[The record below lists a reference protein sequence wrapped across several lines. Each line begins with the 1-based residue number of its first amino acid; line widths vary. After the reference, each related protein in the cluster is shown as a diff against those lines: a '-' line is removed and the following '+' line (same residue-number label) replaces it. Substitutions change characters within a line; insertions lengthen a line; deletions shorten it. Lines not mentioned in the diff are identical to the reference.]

1 MTPVAVYAGSF
12 ASQPLA
18 YAHVLDAAEAACL
31 PLDLDHVEVICGGDP
46 GKRLAHVFD
55 AGTTARIRDMRQGAD
70 TLVLIFPEAM
80 RPGAAAFAD
89 TTRLRA
95 LGTFTPCG
103 PRLRA

>member
-1 MTPVAVYAGSF
+1 MTPVAVYAGNF

-18 YAHVLDAAEAACL
+18 YAHVLDAAEAAGL
-31 PLDLDHVEVICGGDP
+31 PLDLDHVEMICGGDP

-55 AGTTARIRDMRQGAD
+55 AGNTARIRDMRRGED
-70 TLVLIFPEAM
+70 TLVLIFPEAL
-80 RPGAAAFAD
+80 RPGAAPFAD
-89 TTRLRA
+89 TARLRA

>member
-55 AGTTARIRDMRQGAD
+55 AGTTARI
-70 TLVLIFPEAM
+70 PECGRA
-80 RPGAAAFAD
+80 R
-89 TTRLRA
+89 TRW
-95 LGTFTPCG
+95 C
-103 PRLRA
+103 